1 VIRVKNLTISLE
13 ENLIKASREY
23 AQRNNTSL
31 NAMIQDYLMKT
42 VLKNPNDLA
51 KEMIRLMN
59 EAGGDSKGHN
69 WTREELYD
77 V

>member
-1 VIRVKNLTISLE
+1 MRNLTISLE
-13 ENLIKASREY
+13 EKLIEASREY
-23 AQRNNTSL
+23 ARRNNTSL
-31 NAMIQDYLMKT
+31 NALIQDFLIKT
-42 VLKNPNDLA
+42 VQQNPNELS

-59 EAGGDSKGHN
+59 EAQGDSKGQR